1 MAEAI
6 ATQSW
11 GSDNFSA
18 LVDPHIF
25 SDTLSDIPLIT
36 GVPALIYLS
45 HGTLIFLVHGRRI
58 FATAPALIQIT
69 GAASVE
75 TTSQGNASGKYW
87 TFKPAYNDAL
97 RDVEGLTVT
106 PFETALEAA
115 RIGGRPIAL
124 ARTRYGVLAIAY
136 KSHTGKWEC
145 IERFHI
151 SSSAITTEARIGV
164 LLWSTSAILGN
175 AEDSV
180 DIAIIGAGPTGL
192 SAAAWAQELGLSYRI
207 YGEPLAFWKRHIAP
221 LPLRSPPASTNI
233 SSPRPGYQYVDYAR
247 QHAIDTETPVSMAAF
262 LAYANWFCDAQ
273 GIEPQAAV
281 VEHVCPDYRHWLL
294 RHTDGT
300 TKARNVV
307 VSVGLQTMQRQPNGL
322 DNISPHWSYV
332 SDVLDYSHF
341 SGKQIAVLGAG
352 QSAIEAALLAS
363 QAGARVVLVIR
374 RPAIQYRCLHTPG
387 EWLYRNLF
395 KKSKHFIAYLP
406 SHLQDRLLRYLLKG
420 TVETSLE
427 SVFNAA
433 DIPVLAH
440 SRIDACCFN
449 DTHPAVFTSDG
460 KSFPVDHVLVAAGY
474 DYDVR
479 RIPFLTSVDI
489 SHHSGLPI
497 LDRYSMSSAAGLF
510 FSGISTVRRFG
521 PQAQFVFGTGVV
533 SPRIMQGV
541 QRRTRVA

>member
-1 MAEAI
+1 MVEAI
-6 ATQSW
+6 ATRSW

-18 LVDPHIF
+18 LVDHHIF
-25 SDTLSDIPLIT
+25 SGTLSEIPLIT

-69 GAASVE
+69 GLASVE
-75 TTSQGNASGKYW
+75 ATSQGNASGKYW
-87 TFKPAYNDAL
+87 AFKAPYNDAL

-115 RIGGRPIAL
+115 RIGGYPITL
-124 ARTRYGVLAIAY
+124 ARTRYGVLAIAD
-136 KSHTGKWEC
+136 KSHSAEWEC

-151 SSSAITTEARIGV
+151 RSSAITAEVRIGV
-164 LLWSTSAILGN
+164 LLWSNGATWSN
-175 AEDSV
+175 AEDGV
-180 DIAIIGAGPTGL
+180 DLAIIGAGPTGI

-221 LPLRSPPASTNI
+221 LPLRSPPASTDI
-233 SSPRPGYQYVDYAR
+233 SSPHPGYRYVDYAQ

-281 VEHVCPDYRHWLL
+281 VEHLSPVDRHWVL
-294 RHTDGT
+294 RHSEGT
-300 TKARNVV
+300 TMARNVV

-332 SDVLDYSHF
+332 SDVLDYSPF
-341 SGKQIAVLGAG
+341 TGSQIAVLGAG

-374 RPAIQYRCLHTPG
+374 RPTIQYRCLHTPG

-395 KKSKHFIAYLP
+395 KQSKHFIAYLP
-406 SHLQDRLLRYLLKG
+406 NHLQDRLLRYLLKG

-427 SVFNAA
+427 TIFKAA
-433 DIPVLAH
+433 DIPVLAY
-440 SRIDACCFN
+440 SRIDACSIN
-449 DTHPAVFTSDG
+449 DTRPAMVTSDG
-460 KSFPVDHVLVAAGY
+460 GSFPVDHVLVAAGY

-479 RIPFLTSVDI
+479 RIPFLTSVDLL
-489 SHHSGLPI
+489 HRSGVPI
-497 LDRYSMSSAAGLF
+497 LDRYAMSSAAGLF

-521 PQAQFVFGTGVV
+521 PQAQFVFGTGIV
-533 SPRIMQGV
+533 SPRIMQGI
-541 QRRTRVA
+541 QRRARVR